1 MSVERG
7 VKPGQPRSDLF
18 RETIVWDVVP
28 EKSVLLVI
36 DMQRAFVDEGGFF
49 YVPAAKEALPTINKV
64 VKECRD
70 RGILVV
76 WVVRAPYRNDGLDV
90 AQEQDFFHNLVGNP
104 SGYSEGGWGVELH
117 PDLDSEEGDLIVHKT
132 RYSAFIAGSS
142 NLDRVL
148 RYHGRDTVIVT
159 GVATNVCCGTTARD
173 AMMLD
178 YKVIFVSDANAAFG
192 EVTEGGYGPGM
203 VHEAELIT
211 LRACFA
217 MVCTTAELMETLKE
231 LPTKQRAGEREK
243 SEAAD

>member
-1 MSVERG
+1 MSVEKG

-18 RETIVWDVVP
+18 RETIVWDIVP
-28 EKSVLLVI
+28 EKTALLVI
-36 DMQRAFVDEGGFF
+36 DMQRAFVEEEGLFF
-49 YVPAAKEALPTINKV
+49 VPAAREALPTINKV

-104 SGYSEGGWGVELH
+104 AGYSEGGWGLDLH
-117 PDLDSEEGDLIVHKT
+117 PDLDSEAGDLVVHKT
-132 RYSAFIAGSS
+132 RFSAFIAGSS

-178 YKVIFVSDANAAFG
+178 YKVVFVSDANAAFG

-217 MVCTTAELMETLKE
+217 MVCTTDELSEILNG
-231 LPTKQRAGEREK
+231 LPTKPQSGEQDGK
-243 SEAAD
+243 AAAD

>member
-1 MSVERG
+1 MSVVKG
-7 VKPGQPRSDLF
+7 VKPGQARSDLF
-18 RETIVWDVVP
+18 RETIVWDIVP
-28 EKSVLLVI
+28 EKTALLVI
-36 DMQRAFVDEGGFF
+36 DMQRAFVDEEGMF
-49 YVPAAKEALPTINKV
+49 YVPAAQDALPTISKI
-64 VKECRD
+64 VKDCRD

-90 AQEQDFFHNLVGNP
+90 AQEQDFFHDLVGNP
-104 SGYSEGGWGVELH
+104 AGYSEGGWGLELH
-117 PDLDSEEGDLIVHKT
+117 PDLDSKAGDLTVHKT
-132 RYSAFIAGSS
+132 RYSAFISGSS

-148 RYHGRDTVIVT
+148 RYKGKDTVIVT

-211 LRACFA
+211 LRSCFA
-217 MVCTTAELMETLKE
+217 MVCTTDELMETLKGFPKTQQAE
-231 LPTKQRAGEREK
+231 ERK
-243 SEAAD
+243 